1 VVDVDHQDQ
10 RRLTGPGDAVDLAR
24 QGELEVAPVG
34 QTGERIA
41 ARELTQA
48 VDHRLQPGN
57 AVALPIG
64 QDVAGLLQQLER
76 TVEAERCTIV
86 DRGIDLE
93 GA

>member
-1 VVDVDHQDQ
+1 VIDVDHQHQ
-10 RRLTGPGDAVDLAR
+10 RRLTGAGDAVDLAR
-24 QGELEVAPVG
+24 QGEFEVAPIG
-34 QTGERIA
+34 QSGERIA
-41 ARELTQA
+41 ARQLAQA
-48 VDHRLQPGN
+48 VDHRLQPGD

-76 TVEAERCTIV
+76 TVEAERCTVV

>member
-1 VVDVDHQDQ
+1 VVDVDHQHQ
-10 RRLTGPGDAVDLAR
+10 RRLTGAGDAVDLAR

-34 QTGERIA
+34 QPGERIA
-41 ARELTQA
+41 TRELTQA

-76 TVEAERCTIV
+76 TVEAERRTIV